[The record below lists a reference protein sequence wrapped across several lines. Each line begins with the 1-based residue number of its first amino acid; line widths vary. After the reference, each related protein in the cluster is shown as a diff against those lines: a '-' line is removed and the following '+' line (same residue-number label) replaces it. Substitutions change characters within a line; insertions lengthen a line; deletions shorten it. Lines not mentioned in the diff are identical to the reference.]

1 MIPDSV
7 LTWAL
12 VAVSLFNTILLLWL
26 GTTLWL
32 NADRRSPGVAVAVGG
47 FLLGSALFVSH
58 SALLLSETLRL
69 TRSNTLWLAVGMT
82 PAVILPYAWYG
93 VLLWYTGYWVQRAS
107 DLRRR
112 HQKWLWLA
120 GAILVIGFA
129 CLALLGLP
137 YVPVAGRLTP
147 LVEPVRQFIKTSLR
161 GIPLIALGYPLYVLL
176 CVALSLDVLRSTGAV
191 PVRRTGS
198 TDPTPRNRLGATARE
213 QISAF
218 QAGKAKPWLMWATS
232 LLLAVGVLVAA
243 VVVWTIANTRVRG
256 YYILTPDKL
265 QVIGRFD
272 WVISALIAT
281 VTILLG
287 QAMTAYELFTG
298 KVLPRRGQAQ
308 QWRWAIVLAASYGVL
323 MGGALVWGLE
333 PVYAI
338 LLTALMMATFFALL
352 GWRSHVEW
360 ELAMHQLRPFVA
372 SQRWYDALIAST
384 KIPARGPASPWPA
397 GAPALA
403 RPSWLAPAGQGATGP
418 GSHRH
423 GSGTPQDGQHSAD
436 PFSALCENLLNTTA
450 AYLVPV
456 GSTATFVSPQ
466 SYPPGSEASAPVLG
480 PLAQQASEDAWLIL
494 PVEPSDYGGATWAVS
509 LWRPGPLAPATA
521 TEAVLRRAGEQGLIG
536 VLLFGPRRDGGL
548 YTQEQI
554 EIARSVSERLIDTA
568 ASLALSQRL
577 MRLQRERMAT
587 TQILDQSTR
596 RVLHDEVLPLIHA
609 TMLSLAQSASGQPLT
624 QGREPGQAADAA
636 TLRAAIEQLSDAHG
650 QISNL
655 LRELPPTVAPEIA
668 RLGLMAALRKAVEVE
683 FAHAFAEVT
692 WRCDEGIETR
702 LARMAALSP
711 VAAETLY
718 YAARELVRNAAKH
731 AHSEGQAATATEAAL
746 RRTGGKLCLEIV
758 ARVADGQIQITI
770 EDNGSGFA
778 PEPGA
783 GQGLALHST
792 LMAIVGGSLSLET
805 IPNQMTRVQLALPL
819 PGE

>member
-32 NADRRSPGVAVAVGG
+32 NADRRSPGVAVAAGG
-47 FLLGSALFVSH
+47 FLLGSALFISH
-58 SALLLSETLRL
+58 SALLLSETLSL
-69 TRSNTLWLAVGMT
+69 TRSNTLWLAVGMA
-82 PAVILPYAWYG
+82 PVVMLPYVWYG
-93 VLLWYTGYWVQRAS
+93 VLLWYNGYWVQRAS
-107 DLRRR
+107 SLRQR
-112 HQKWLWLA
+112 HQKWLRLA
-120 GAILVIGFA
+120 GAVLVIGFA
-129 CLALLGLP
+129 CLVLLGLP

-147 LVEPVRQFIKTSLR
+147 LVEPVRQFVKTSFM

-176 CVALSLDVLRSTGAV
+176 CVILSLDILRRPGPA
-191 PVRRTGS
+191 
-198 TDPTPRNRLGATARE
+198 DPIPRNRLGETARE
-213 QISAF
+213 
-218 QAGKAKPWLMWATS
+218 KARPWLMWATS
-232 LLLAVGVLVAA
+232 LLLVVSGLVAA
-243 VVVWTIANTRVRG
+243 VVVWTITNTRVRG

-272 WVISALIAT
+272 LVISALIAT

-298 KVLPRRGQAQ
+298 KVLPRKGLAR
-308 QWRWAIVLAASYGVL
+308 QWKWAIVLAASYGVL

-338 LLTALMMATFFALL
+338 LLTALIMATFFALL

-360 ELAMHQLRPFVA
+360 EQAMRQLRPFVA
-372 SQRWYDALIAST
+372 SQRWYDALIAS
-384 KIPARGPASPWPA
+384 PGEAAS
-397 GAPALA
+397 
-403 RPSWLAPAGQGATGP
+403 
-418 GSHRH
+418 
-423 GSGTPQDGQHSAD
+423 QHPAD
-436 PFSALCENLLNTTA
+436 PFSALCENLLNTTV
-450 AYLVPV
+450 AYLIPI
-456 GSTATFVSPQ
+456 GPTATFVSPQ
-466 SYPPGSEASAPVLG
+466 SYPSGGESSVPPLD
-480 PLAQQASEDAWLIL
+480 PLAQEAAEDAWLIL
-494 PVEPSDYGGATWAVS
+494 PVEPSHYGGATWAVS
-509 LWRPGPLAPATA
+509 LWR
-521 TEAVLRRAGEQGLIG
+521 EQGLIG

-548 YTQEQI
+548 YTQELI
-554 EIARSVSERLIDTA
+554 EVARSVSERLIDTA

-609 TMLSLAQSASGQPLT
+609 AMLSLAEGQP
-624 QGREPGQAADAA
+624 ADAA
-636 TLRAAIEQLSDAHG
+636 IQQLSDAHG
-650 QISNL
+650 QVSDL
-655 LRELPPTVAPEIA
+655 LRELPPTVTPEIA

-683 FAHAFAEVT
+683 FSHAFAEVT
-692 WRCDEGIETR
+692 WRCDEGIEAR

-731 AHSEGQAATATEAAL
+731 ARSAGQSD
-746 RRTGGKLCLEIV
+746 KLCLEIG
-758 ARVADGQIQITI
+758 ARIAGGQLQITI
-770 EDNGSGFA
+770 EDNGSGFR
-778 PEPGA
+778 PEPGS